1 MYNRYNNPYNYYNYS
16 PQSND
21 NFQVVN
27 NLASAEMYPMCPNSK
42 VILMDA
48 NLPRIYVK
56 TSDASGIS
64 NVESYDLVKV
74 QQEKQSTDYIT
85 RQEFEEWKKVLNES
99 YIKQQPA
106 ESNGQNNELQT
117 EHQQPSNSF

>member
-1 MYNRYNNPYNYYNYS
+1 
-16 PQSND
+16 
-21 NFQVVN
+21 
-27 NLASAEMYPMCPNSK
+27 
-42 VILMDA
+42 MDA